1 MTNPMNLN
9 LDTRETK
16 LTEAEFNALA
26 RNTDGDVINL
36 SLAYPFITDTQR
48 ECLTG
53 DDLSRMFDLDE
64 ELECIYREA
73 LAEFA

>member
-1 MTNPMNLN
+1 MNLN

-16 LTEAEFNALA
+16 LTDAEFNALA

-36 SLAYPFITDTQR
+36 SLAYPFITAAQR
-48 ECLTG
+48 ERLTG
-53 DDLSRMFDLDE
+53 DDSSRMFDLDE
-64 ELECIYREA
+64 ELECLYREA